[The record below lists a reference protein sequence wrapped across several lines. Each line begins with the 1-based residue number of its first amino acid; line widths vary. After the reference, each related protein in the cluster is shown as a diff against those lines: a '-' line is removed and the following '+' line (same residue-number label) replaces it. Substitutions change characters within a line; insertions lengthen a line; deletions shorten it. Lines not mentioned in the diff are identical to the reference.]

1 MTILLSITLLL
12 CAIGVLHTYVLYPWW
27 VVRGAQ
33 EVARTQVQG
42 AVKKSV
48 AEGQWPPVSVLM
60 AAHNEESV
68 LEQKLRSLANQD
80 YPGQLNIYIGSD
92 CSTDATN
99 QILTDWAAQDNRF
112 HPTLFTTRQ
121 GKPSIINQLANL
133 QPATCNLQPAQPA
146 QPATCPTC
154 NLQPATCNLQP
165 ATCLIITDAS
175 VILRPN
181 TITELIRPMRNDER
195 IGVVD
200 ATMIQTGGTAA
211 GIGQAEETYIHREV
225 AIKRAEGQRWGTMI
239 GPFGGCWAI
248 RADAYTPV
256 PDNFLVDDFFLCM
269 AAYEQG
275 YLGISS
281 PDAVVEEAVG
291 QSIPDEFRRK
301 VRISSGNWQNL
312 VRFRKLWWPFWKNP
326 LAFAFFSHKVL
337 RWWTPFLLLIG
348 AFAWATL
355 LLSLGY
361 GNNYWFGVLFA
372 FLVNVPII
380 LLLLD
385 IPLSILGVN
394 FRPARYTHYFL
405 AMNAALLVGFWR
417 YLTGIKSNVWQ
428 PSQRH

>member
-1 MTILLSITLLL
+1 VYYLCDVTILLSIILLL
-12 CAIGVLHTYVLYPWW
+12 CMLGVLHTYVLYPWW
-27 VVRGAQ
+27 VVSG
-33 EVARTQVQG
+33 ARTPVQRKDSEQAAKG
-42 AVKKSV
+42 P
-48 AEGQWPPVSVLM
+48 WPPVAVLM

-68 LEQKLRSLANQD
+68 LNEKLQSLAAQD

-92 CSTDATN
+92 CSTDRTN
-99 QILTDWAAQDNRF
+99 DILTARAAEDRRF
-112 HPTLFTTRQ
+112 HPTLYTTRQ
-121 GKPSIINQLANL
+121 GKPGIINQLVEI
-133 QPATCNLQPAQPA
+133 ATHHLPPS
-146 QPATCPTC
+146 T
-154 NLQPATCNLQP
+154 LHLV
-165 ATCLIITDAS
+165 ITDAS
-175 VILRPN
+175 VILRPD
-181 TITELIRPMRNDER
+181 TITELIRPMREDER

-200 ATMIQTGGTAA
+200 ATMIQTGGTED
-211 GIGQAEETYIHREV
+211 GIGQAEESYIDREV
-225 AIKRAEGQRWGTMI
+225 TIKRAEGRRWGAMI

-248 RADAYTPV
+248 RAKAYTPV

-281 PDAVVEEAVG
+281 PKAVVEEAVG
-291 QSIPDEFRRK
+291 QSIKDEFRRK

-312 VRFRKLWWPFWKNP
+312 VRFHKLWWPCWKNP

-348 AFAWATL
+348 GFAWAAL
-355 LLSLGY
+355 IVSSGY
-361 GNNYWFGVLFA
+361 GGNYWFGVLFA
-372 FLVNVPII
+372 TVVNVPIL

-394 FRPARYTHYFL
+394 FRLARYTHYFL
-405 AMNAALLVGFWR
+405 AMNAALLVGFYR